1 MKFTAEQ
8 VEKLS
13 PERRALLQKMF
24 EERSRAKRTSPAA
37 PNVPRREGGGPAPLS
52 FAQQRLWF
60 IHRLDPASPAYNMPR
75 ALRLHGPLDVR
86 ALRRALTELVRRHE
100 VTRTSLVERD
110 GEVVQVVLPPAPL
123 RLPVVDLSGLAGERR
138 EAEGLRRILEE
149 GERPFDL
156 GRGPLLRALL
166 VQLGPEDRMIQFT
179 MHHAVSDGWSMGV
192 LTGEVSALY
201 GAYSRGAESPLP
213 ELPIQYADF
222 AVWQRHWLSGG
233 VLEAQLAFWRDRL
246 RGAPPLLELPT
257 DHPRRSVVGAAE
269 EIRPFSLSAGAAAAL
284 RGLARAEGATLFM
297 TLLAAWQT
305 LLGRYA
311 GQDDVVVGTPIANRT
326 RAELEGLIGF
336 FVNTLVLR
344 TDLSD
349 DPSFRELLGRVRE
362 TTLGAYQ
369 HQDLPFER
377 LVEELAP
384 ERSLLHNPLFQVMF
398 ALQNTEPGTLALG
411 GVTAEPLDGGRGG
424 AKFDV
429 GVSLTE
435 VGEWIEGELTYRGD
449 LFEASTIDRM
459 AGHFRLLLE
468 GAAADPGRAVS
479 ALRLIGPAEERRVL
493 EEWNPPRGR
502 PAGALVPRLLAEQ
515 AARTP
520 GAPAASGGGLALTHA
535 ELDRRSG
542 RLARV
547 LRSLG
552 AGPETPVGVCLERG
566 PALLV
571 AVLGTWK
578 AGGAYVPL
586 DPDYPA
592 ERLAY
597 VLRDAAAPVVL
608 TEAPLAAAL
617 PEHGARVVLLDRVL
631 LEDAGRAAGED
642 AADPAPEPDPDSLA
656 YVIHT
661 SGSTGRP
668 KGVRVSHRSLL
679 ATMQAAGDAFRLG
692 PGDVVPSLA
701 SFAFDIWLFEA
712 ILPLLAGGSVNL
724 IARERVL
731 ETERLVDDLAACTA
745 LHAVPALMRQT
756 ALVLRASGRTLPRMR
771 RVFVGGDAV
780 PPDLLD
786 EMREVFPA
794 ASLHVLYGPTE
805 AAVICAAHEARPA
818 DLRRQWAGRPLG
830 NAALYVLDRA
840 LRPVPVGVPGELCI
854 GGASLARDYLGRPGQ
869 TAEKWMPDPFAAEA
883 GARLYRTGDRVRWT
897 GEGEL
902 EFLGRTDAQVKV
914 RGFRIEPGEVEA
926 VLAEHPGVAEAV
938 VAVRED
944 TPGDRRLVG
953 YVVPAAEG
961 AEGEPAAL
969 QEEHVGEWESLFGDA
984 YGAED
989 AGEDPA
995 FHVAGWNS
1003 SYTGEPIPE
1012 PEMREWVEHAAAR
1025 VRALRP
1031 RRVLEIGCG
1040 TGLLLFRVAPEC
1052 EEYWG
1057 ADFSREAISYLRRQ
1071 LGRPGRELPQVRL
1084 LERVADDFAGIPAGH
1099 FDVVVVNSVVQY
1111 FPGVD
1116 YLLRVVEG
1124 AVGALA
1130 PGGTLWVGDVRSLP
1144 LVEAFHAT
1152 VELARAP
1159 AATPASVLRDRVRRR
1174 TAREKELLLAPE
1186 LFRALPAR
1194 FPRVSGVEIRL
1205 KEGRHANEMTR
1216 FRYDVAVRV
1225 EGPPPPAA
1233 PEWRRWD
1240 PAGGLAALDR
1250 ELDERA
1256 PDAVAVARVPN
1267 ARVAGALALPEAL
1280 AADGD
1285 ARSAAE
1291 LRALAAER
1299 EAAAVDPEALRELAE
1314 ARGYRVHARPS
1325 ARGGAGE
1332 LDVLLARDDAGAA
1345 LVEEAPA
1352 SPPAWA
1358 AWASDP
1364 LAGKRARR
1372 LLPELRSWLGERL
1385 PDYMVPGAL
1394 VLLETLPLT
1403 PNGKVDRR
1411 ALPAPETAA
1420 DGTYAA
1426 PRTDTEA
1433 ALAGIWAEVLR
1444 VERVGVEDDFFA
1456 LGGHSL
1462 LATRVVSRIREA
1474 LGVEVPLRTL
1484 FEAPTVARLA
1494 ARTDQLLRAGTGV
1507 RLPPLRPAP
1516 REGPLPLS
1524 FAQQRLWFIHQLEPR
1539 SPAYNMPSPLRL
1551 RGRLRPGVLERALT
1565 ELVRRHESLRTVFRS
1580 VAGEPVQVIRP
1591 AAPAALPVVDLR
1603 ALDGERRGETVR
1615 RLAAEEAGRPF
1626 DLAGGPLLRA
1636 TLLRAGEEEWALLFT
1651 VHHVVS
1657 DGWSMG
1663 VLVREISRLYDAFA
1677 RGLPSPLPEPR
1688 LQYADYAV
1696 WQRGWLAGETLER
1709 QLAFWRERLAG
1720 APPLLELPTDH
1731 PRPAVAGDRA
1741 AQRSFVLSAETS
1753 RALRTLARRE
1763 GATLFMTLLAVY
1775 QALLAR
1781 WSGQDDVSVGTP
1793 VAGRGLLE
1801 LEGLV
1806 GFFVNML
1813 VIRTGLAGR
1822 PSSRELMGRVR
1833 EGVLG
1838 AQAHQDL
1845 PFERLVDELS
1855 VERSLNRAPLFQ
1867 VLFALLGAGL
1877 GEERLS
1883 LGEVEVYPLHG
1894 GETTAKFDLSLTLQD
1909 GGEAL
1914 AGSMV
1919 FRTDLFE
1926 GATVERM
1933 LGHFRALADGI
1944 AAAPD
1949 RPVGGI
1955 DLLAPAERAQLAAW
1969 NATERPRPAG
1979 LLVHDLF
1986 AAQAARTPE
1995 APAVSWRGERLT
2007 YAELDRRSARLANAL
2022 RRRGVG
2028 PETRVGVC
2036 LSRTPELLA
2045 ALLGVLRAG
2054 GAYVPLD
2061 PAYPRE
2067 RLGFMVEDA
2076 GIALV
2081 LTESALADRV
2091 PGDAAGLFLVDAER
2105 EALSA
2110 EPEHAPASGVLP
2122 DNVSHVIFTSG
2133 STGRPKGVMIR
2144 HGGTAALLHWLGENV
2159 SGEERA
2165 AALFST
2171 SISFD
2176 VSVAEIFGTL
2186 CWGGMLVLV
2195 ENALELAAVEEPVF
2209 YASMVPSAAAELL
2222 RAGGIPA
2229 CVRTLNLG
2237 GEALPAALA
2246 RGLHALGTVEKVGN
2260 LYGPTEDTTYSTH
2273 ALVRRGADPVP
2284 VGRPLPGTR
2293 AHVLDSELLPVPP
2306 GVVGELYLA
2315 GDGLARG
2322 YAARPD
2328 LTAERFLPDPFG
2340 VPGSRMYRVMDR
2352 VRWSALGELEYFGRT
2367 DFQVKVR
2374 GFRIELGEV
2383 EAALG
2388 RHPAVREAVATV
2400 REDAPGDR
2408 RLVAYVTAEPGEVS
2422 PAELRAWVGGR
2433 LPEYMVPSAVVV
2445 LDSFPLL
2452 PNGKTDRGAL
2462 PAPEPAGGGGAA
2474 GEVAPRD
2481 ALELAI
2487 ARAWAEVLGV
2497 PAVGVRDSF
2506 FELGGHSLL
2515 GVRLMGRI
2523 EELTARRLPLA
2534 ALFAA
2539 PTVEAL
2545 ASALRGEAAMGGAGP
2560 LVPIQPHGAGRPLF
2574 FVHAAGGNVVGYA
2587 ELARRLGPG
2596 QPFYGL
2602 QSRGLDG
2609 DEAPHERI
2617 EAMAAD
2623 YLAEIRAVQPAG
2635 PYRLGGWSMGA
2646 VVAFEMARQLEAAGD
2661 AVELLALVDPSTP
2674 EEGAVRPL
2682 SGADDPGLLASFALH
2697 LGIPPERVAVTPAEI
2712 LALDP
2717 AERLRHAWEAA
2728 RAEGAVPPDLD
2739 FTRFE
2744 RLWSVFRHNVDALRR
2759 YRPGRLAAGAGVL
2772 LVRAEGGSDPEGTS
2786 AARWRALTGGRVT
2799 VGTSPGDHFGMV
2811 REPHVRVLAEVLA
2824 AHLEGGA
2831 QPPLPTPDAP
2841 GPP

>member
-1 MKFTAEQ
+1 MKYSAEQ

-13 PERRALLQKMF
+13 PERRALLRKLLD
-24 EERSRAKRTSPAA
+24 ERSRAKRTSPAA
-37 PNVPRREGGGPAPLS
+37 PDVARREGGGPAPLS

-75 ALRLHGPLDVR
+75 ALRLRGALDVR
-86 ALRRALTELVRRHE
+86 ALRRSLAELVRRHE

-110 GEVVQVVLPPAPL
+110 GEAVQVVLPPAPL

-166 VQLGPEDRMIQFT
+166 VRLGPEDRMVQFT

-213 ELPIQYADF
+213 ELPIQYSDF
-222 AVWQRHWLSGG
+222 AVWQRRWLSGA
-233 VLEAQLAFWRDRL
+233 VLDAQLAFWRDTL

-269 EIRPFSLSAGAAAAL
+269 EGRPFSLSAGAAAAL
-284 RGLARAEGATLFM
+284 RALSRAEGTTLFM

-344 TDLSD
+344 TDLSG

-411 GVTAEPLDGGRGG
+411 GVHAEPIGGGRGG

-429 GVSLTE
+429 GVSLFE
-435 VGEWIEGELTYRGD
+435 VGERIEGELTYRGD

-479 ALRLIGPAEERRVL
+479 ALRLIDPAEERRVL
-493 EEWNPPRGR
+493 EEWNLPPGR

-552 AGPETPVGVCLERG
+552 VGPETPVGVCLERG

-597 VLRDAAAPVVL
+597 VLRDAAAPVLL
-608 TEAPLAAAL
+608 TEAHLAAAL
-617 PEHGARVVLLDRVL
+617 PEHGAHVLLLDQVL
-631 LEDAGRAAGED
+631 PEGAERAAGED
-642 AADPAPEPDPDSLA
+642 AAEDTADPAPEPDPDSLA

-668 KGVRVSHRSLL
+668 KGVRVSHRALL
-679 ATMQAAGDAFRLG
+679 ATLQAAGDAFRLG

-712 ILPLLAGGSVNL
+712 VLPLLAGGSVRL
-724 IARERVL
+724 LARERVL
-731 ETERLVDDLAACTA
+731 ETERLVDELASCTA

-780 PPDLLD
+780 PPDLLE

-805 AAVICAAHEARPA
+805 AAVICAAHEARPG
-818 DLRRQWAGRPLG
+818 DPRRLWVGRPLR
-830 NAALYVLDRA
+830 NAALRVLDRA

-854 GGASLARDYLGRPGQ
+854 GGASLARDYLGRPGL
-869 TAEKWMPDPFAAEA
+869 TAEKWVPDPFAGEA

-897 GEGEL
+897 AEGEL

-953 YVVPAAEG
+953 YVVPAAEE
-961 AEGEPAAL
+961 AADPAAL

-1003 SYTGEPIPE
+1003 SYTGEPIPG

-1052 EEYWG
+1052 EEYRA
-1057 ADFSREAISYLRRQ
+1057 ADFSPEAISYLRRQ

-1084 LERVADDFAGIPAGH
+1084 LERAADDFAGIPAGH
-1099 FDVVVVNSVVQY
+1099 FDVVVLNSVVQY

-1116 YLLRVVEG
+1116 YLLRVVDG

-1130 PGGTLWVGDVRSLP
+1130 AGGTLWVGDVRSLP
-1144 LVEAFHAT
+1144 LAEAFHAS

-1159 AATPASVLRDRVRRR
+1159 GATPASVLRDRVRRR

-1205 KEGRHANEMTR
+1205 KGGRHANEMTR

-1240 PAGGLAALDR
+1240 PAGGLAALAR

-1256 PDAVAVARVPN
+1256 PAAVALARVPN

-1280 AADGD
+1280 ADGD

-1299 EAAAVDPEALRELAE
+1299 EAAAVDPEALRELGE

-1325 ARGGAGE
+1325 ALGGAGE
-1332 LDVLLARDDAGAA
+1332 LDVLLARGDAGEA

-1364 LAGKRARR
+1364 LAGKRARG
-1372 LLPELRSWLGERL
+1372 LLPGLRSWLGERL

-1494 ARTDQLLRAGTGV
+1494 ARTDQLLRAGAGV

-1551 RGRLRPGVLERALT
+1551 RGRLRPGVLERAVA

-1580 VAGEPVQVIRP
+1580 VAGEPVQVVRP

-1603 ALDGERRGETVR
+1603 GIDGERREAAVR
-1615 RLAAEEAGRPF
+1615 RLAADEAGRPF
-1626 DLAGGPLLRA
+1626 DLARGPLLRVA
-1636 TLLRAGEEEWALLFT
+1636 LLRAGEEEWALLFT

-1663 VLVREISRLYDAFA
+1663 ILVREVSRLYDAFA

-1696 WQRGWLAGETLER
+1696 WQRGWLAGEALER
-1709 QLAFWRERLAG
+1709 QLAFWREALG
-1720 APPLLELPTDH
+1720 DAPPLLELPVDH

-1741 AQRSFVLSAETS
+1741 GQRSFLLSVETS
-1753 RALRTLARRE
+1753 RALRALAHRE

-1801 LEGLV
+1801 LEPLV

-1813 VIRTGLAGR
+1813 VIRTRLAGR
-1822 PSSRELMGRVR
+1822 PTARELVGRVR
-1833 EGVLG
+1833 EGVLA

-1845 PFERLVDELS
+1845 PFERLVDELR
-1855 VERSLNRAPLFQ
+1855 VERSLGRAPLFQ
-1867 VLFALLGAGL
+1867 ALFALLGAGL

-1883 LGEVEVYPLHG
+1883 LGEVEVYPLHS

-1926 GATVERM
+1926 AATVERM
-1933 LGHFRALADGI
+1933 LGHFRALADGV

-1949 RPVGGI
+1949 RPVGEIG
-1955 DLLAPAERAQLAAW
+1955 LLAPAERAQLDAW
-1969 NATERPRPAG
+1969 NATEHRYPAG
-1979 LLVHDLF
+1979 LLAHDLF

-2036 LSRTPELLA
+2036 LGRTPELPA
-2045 ALLGVLRAG
+2045 ALLAVLRAG

-2076 GIALV
+2076 AVALV

-2091 PGDAAGLFLVDAER
+2091 PGGAAGLLVLDRER

-2110 EPEHAPASGVLP
+2110 EPEHVAGSGVLA
-2122 DNVSHVIFTSG
+2122 DNLSHVIFTSG

-2144 HGGTAALLHWLGENV
+2144 HGGTAVLLHWLRDNV
-2159 SGEERA
+2159 TDRERSSV
-2165 AALFST
+2165 LFAT
-2171 SISFD
+2171 SVSFD
-2176 VSVAEIFGTL
+2176 VSVAEVFGTL

-2195 ENALELAAVEEPVF
+2195 ENALELATVREPVA

-2222 RAGGIPA
+2222 RAGAIPA
-2229 CVRTLNLG
+2229 CVKTLNLG
-2237 GEALPAALA
+2237 GEALPASLA
-2246 RGLHALGTVEKVGN
+2246 RGLYALGTVEKVGN

-2273 ALVRRGADPVP
+2273 ALVRRSADPVP
-2284 VGRPLPGTR
+2284 VGRPLAGTR
-2293 AHVLDSELLPVPP
+2293 AHVLDANLLPVPV

-2315 GDGLARG
+2315 GDGLSRG
-2322 YAARPD
+2322 YAGRPD
-2328 LTAERFLPDPFG
+2328 LTAERYLPDPFG
-2340 VPGSRMYRVMDR
+2340 APGSRMYRVMDR
-2352 VRWSALGELEYFGRT
+2352 VRWRADGELEYFGRT

-2374 GFRIELGEV
+2374 GFRIELGEI

-2388 RHPAVREAVATV
+2388 RHPAVREAVAVV
-2400 REDAPGDR
+2400 REDSPGDR
-2408 RLVAYVTAEPGEVS
+2408 RLVAYATARAGGAA
-2422 PAELRAWVGGR
+2422 PAELRAHLSER

-2445 LDSFPLL
+2445 LDALPLS
-2452 PNGKTDRGAL
+2452 PNGKTDREAL
-2462 PAPEPAGGGGAA
+2462 PAPEAAGGGGAA
-2474 GEVAPRD
+2474 GDVAPRD
-2481 ALELAI
+2481 ALELAV

-2497 PAVGVRDSF
+2497 AAVGVRDSF

-2515 GVRLMGRI
+2515 GVRLMGRM
-2523 EELTARRLPLA
+2523 EELTGRRLPLA

-2545 ASALRGEAAMGGAGP
+2545 ACALRGEAAAGAGP
-2560 LVPIQPHGAGRPLF
+2560 LVPIQPHGAGRPVF

-2587 ELARRLGPG
+2587 ELGRHLGRG

-2609 DEAPHERI
+2609 DEAPHERV

-2623 YLAEIRAVQPAG
+2623 YLAEIRAVQPVG
-2635 PYRLGGWSMGA
+2635 PFRLGGWSMGG
-2646 VVAFEMARQLEAAGD
+2646 VVAFEMARQAEAAGD
-2661 AVELLALVDPSTP
+2661 AVELLALVDPSP
-2674 EEGAVRPL
+2674 PDGGAGRPL
-2682 SGADDPGLLASFALH
+2682 AEADDPALLASFALH
-2697 LGIPPERVAVTPAEI
+2697 LGIRAERISLTPGEI

-2717 AERLRHAWEAA
+2717 ARRLRRAWEAA
-2728 RAEGAVPPDLD
+2728 RADDAVPPDLD

-2744 RLWSVFRHNVDALRR
+2744 RLWSVFRSNLDALRR
-2759 YRPGRLAAGAGVL
+2759 YRPGGRALGADVL
-2772 LVRAEGGSDPEGTS
+2772 LVRAEQGGVPAEAV
-2786 AARWRALTGGRVT
+2786 AARWRALTSGRV
-2799 VGTSPGDHFGMV
+2799 VIETSPGDHFGMV
-2811 REPHVRVLAEVLA
+2811 REPHVRALAELLA
-2824 AHLEGGA
+2824 ARL
-2831 QPPLPTPDAP
+2831 
-2841 GPP
+2841 